1 MVNVFV
7 ELTAFFGGQVAMAK
21 ALGVTQ
27 GTVSGWVRGVH
38 GCSAEIAFLIERT
51 TDGKFVATQLRPS
64 LASASPT
71 LNQTIRQASLTVQ
84 SSDGAVNSSSTN
96 PARP

>member
-1 MVNVFV
+1 MANVFE
-7 ELTAFFGGQVAMAK
+7 ELTTFFGGQVPLAK

-38 GCSAEIAFLIERT
+38 GCSAEIAFLIERKT
-51 TDGKFVATQLRPS
+51 GGKFLASLLRPS

-71 LNQTIRQASLTVQ
+71 LNQTIRQAS
-84 SSDGAVNSSSTN
+84 SDGQSAHSAVNPSSTDSCV
-96 PARP
+96 A

>member
-1 MVNVFV
+1 MANVFG
-7 ELTAFFGGQVAMAK
+7 ELTTFFGGQVAMAK

-38 GCSAEIAFLIERT
+38 GCSAEIAFLIERVT
-51 TDGKFVATQLRPS
+51 GGKFLASRLRPS

-71 LNQTIRQASLTVQ
+71 LNQTIHLTPSNGQ
-84 SSDGAVNSSSTN
+84 SPESAVNPSSTN
-96 PARP
+96 SGAP

>member
-1 MVNVFV
+1 MANVFG
-7 ELTAFFGGQVAMAK
+7 ELTTFFGGQVAMAK

-51 TDGKFVATQLRPS
+51 TGGKFLASRLRPS

-71 LNQTIRQASLTVQ
+71 LNQTICLNSSDVQ
-84 SSDGAVNSSSTN
+84 STDDAVNPSSV
-96 PARP
+96 RQGLH